1 MLSKFSRKCLPKN
14 RQKIPALFLPC
25 SIELLST
32 HFNQSKPFLYNIY
45 IINIYLLYIYLIS
58 VLPRSWKPQPLDEDV
73 HLVAL
78 SSSSI
83 EYQKVINLFGS
94 AIDSVI
100 VQKIERIQN
109 PRLYK
114 MYISKKES
122 MGMEAN
128 EKQLFHGTKS
138 ENVSSINTNNFNRR
152 FSGINGKN
160 NSFAQNLFQI
170 YVFLVRHYT
179 DKTGHGDGS
188 WRFRISKNFY
198 VIYDSRNMKLQQVQN
213 IEKFTIEMFR
223 LYFHLR

>member
-1 MLSKFSRKCLPKN
+1 
-14 RQKIPALFLPC
+14 
-25 SIELLST
+25 
-32 HFNQSKPFLYNIY
+32 
-45 IINIYLLYIYLIS
+45 
-58 VLPRSWKPQPLDEDV
+58 
-73 HLVAL
+73 L